1 MINLFFKKYI
11 RKYCY
16 IIDNMSLKQTRVS
29 LKGMTDEEKKQR
41 KKDQMREYMNKR
53 RKEEPEFAEK
63 QRELCANRMKV
74 LRQDPDYLGKE
85 REYFRNYQRNLKI
98 AYNELKS
105 LNIAKI

>member
-1 MINLFFKKYI
+1 
-11 RKYCY
+11 
-16 IIDNMSLKQTRVS
+16 MSLKQTRVS

-53 RKEEPEFAEK
+53 RKEDPEFAEK

-74 LRQDPDYLGKE
+74 LRQDPDYLDKE

-105 LNIAKI
+105 LNIAKYKN

>member
-1 MINLFFKKYI
+1 
-11 RKYCY
+11 
-16 IIDNMSLKQTRVS
+16 MSLKQTRVS

-53 RKEEPEFAEK
+53 RKEDPEFAEK

-74 LRQDPDYLGKE
+74 LRQDPDYLDKE
-85 REYFRNYQRNLKI
+85 REYFRNYQRNMKI

>member
-1 MINLFFKKYI
+1 
-11 RKYCY
+11 
-16 IIDNMSLKQTRVS
+16 MSLKQTRVS

-53 RKEEPEFAEK
+53 RKEDPEFAEK

-74 LRQDPDYLGKE
+74 LRQDPDYLDKE

>member
-1 MINLFFKKYI
+1 
-11 RKYCY
+11 
-16 IIDNMSLKQTRVS
+16 
-29 LKGMTDEEKKQR
+29 MTDEEKKQR

-53 RKEEPEFAEK
+53 RKEDPEFAEK

-74 LRQDPDYLGKE
+74 LRQDPDYLDKE

>member
-1 MINLFFKKYI
+1 
-11 RKYCY
+11 
-16 IIDNMSLKQTRVS
+16 MSLKQTRVS

-53 RKEEPEFAEK
+53 RKEDPEFAEK

-74 LRQDPDYLGKE
+74 LRQDPDYVDKE